1 MCRIFA
7 IFVATDEWMHI
18 FANLVTTILVTA
30 ILLVTAIFVTTIF
43 VKVDIYSGVATT
55 VATASG
61 TFSLSSAE

>member
-30 ILLVTAIFVTTIF
+30 ILVVTAIF
-43 VKVDIYSGVATT
+43 VKVDICKSGYL
-55 VATASG
+55 
-61 TFSLSSAE
+61 FSLDVL

>member
-30 ILLVTAIFVTTIF
+30 ILVVTAIF